1 MEKNKIIEATFDP
14 VFKALLSDEKCKE
27 YLADLIHMCTKIPK
41 KEIINNVVIKN
52 SELMN
57 NKALEKRKMSDL
69 IVEVTRNIIILEMN
83 REKYDGWMQK
93 DITYQNKVSAEQFL
107 KGEEYTDEKK
117 IIEINFNNFHMFDNR
132 PIIKFQMID
141 KERLLIENENYE
153 RYHVNLALIRKKYY
167 NKEELSK
174 EEKELL
180 MLTINNISEL
190 NEIVGDDNTMKKASE
205 KLIDLSEDTDM
216 IGLYDREIVERKVR
230 NSMIKTAERKATER
244 GMKKGI
250 KEGIK
255 EGIKKGI
262 EQGIEQGIQQGIEQG
277 IEQGINQGSIQKEKE
292 VVINMLNKD
301 FNIKTISEITT
312 LTIEEIEKIKEEMN
326 N

>member
-14 VFKALLSDEKCKE
+14 VFKALLSDENCRE

-41 KEIINNVVIKN
+41 EEIIRNVIIKN

-57 NKALEKRKMSDL
+57 NKSKEKRKTADL

-93 DITYQNKVSAEQFL
+93 DISYQNKVSSEQFL
-107 KGEEYTDEKK
+107 RGEEYTDELKV
-117 IIEINFNNFHMFDNR
+117 IEINFNNFHMFDER

-167 NKEELSK
+167 NKEKLSK

-190 NEIVGDDNTMKKASE
+190 NEIVGEDGTMKKASE
-205 KLIDLSEDTDM
+205 KLKDLSEDTDM
-216 IGLYDREIVERKVR
+216 IGLYDREVVERKVR
-230 NSMIKTAERKATER
+230 NSMIRTAERKATER

-250 KEGIK
+250 K
-255 EGIKKGI
+255 
-262 EQGIEQGIQQGIEQG
+262 QGIQQGIKEG
-277 IEQGINQGSIQKEKE
+277 IEKGIQQNKKEMI
-292 VVINMLNKD
+292 INMLNE
-301 FNIKTISEITT
+301 NIDINIISKITG
-312 LTIEEIEKIKEEMN
+312 LNKEEILKNSK
-326 N
+326 